1 MQSRTKTEDM
11 PALRVEGAGEP
22 MLEESARYLRHR
34 HQSQTAVNQQG
45 GDFTDDEPTVP
56 GFRHNKEG

>member
-34 HQSQTAVNQQG
+34 HHTQG

-56 GFRHNKEG
+56 GFRHNQIKEG